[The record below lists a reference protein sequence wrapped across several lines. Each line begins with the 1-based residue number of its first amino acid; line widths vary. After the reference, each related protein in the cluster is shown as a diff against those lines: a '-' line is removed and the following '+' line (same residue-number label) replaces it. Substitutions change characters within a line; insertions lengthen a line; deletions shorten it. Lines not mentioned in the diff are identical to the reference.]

1 MNLNTA
7 RMLERITISV
17 IACLFVMTG
26 IGIYAVEP
34 TLIAPFGALAGS
46 ACVCY
51 GLKRRCYRRRQR
63 DVLPIYRPM
72 IL

>member
-1 MNLNTA
+1 MFECLK
-7 RMLERITISV
+7 ISV
-17 IACLFVMTG
+17 IACVLVMTG
-26 IGIYAVEP
+26 IGIYTVEP
-34 TLIAPFGALAGS
+34 DLIAPYVVLAGTAS
-46 ACVCY
+46 VCY